1 MELTGDRPILFFGH
15 EAVIKDRID
24 QDLFQRN
31 ECNDTVY
38 KPLDRDDFL
47 DELKSKVDKALA
59 WANDENFEQGL
70 EEVNPEE
77 FIPMKLRAFFL
88 YSNFPYDIYLAVTQ
102 KNYIRIIN
110 ANKLYGHS
118 TLSTYAKKGIKFLHI
133 KKDDQLKYLEIE
145 TQKCLKAFP
154 KMDVKNSDIYLLQL
168 RTITIIHQ
176 YILALGVSENVQIL
190 MDAIVNSVS
199 QTAKIKTTIHSVLA
213 DYPQLYE
220 GISSKSLL
228 TAYLAENLARK
239 VGWDSDSTKN
249 KLIAAAVLQDIAL
262 PEDSMSKINTLSEF
276 KKHDF
281 NEDELEKF
289 INHPTVAANFAN
301 QFISYPDIDHL
312 IENHHELS
320 QRKGFPNR
328 PSSSRFTQMIALFN
342 TAQYVAGEIDGQKF
356 DHALF
361 SLIHKSITK
370 DYTSAIFREMQKY
383 LKDILKAQK

>member
-1 MELTGDRPILFFGH
+1 MKTLLISENKADWEIIRNILKIHYSSVELVCAINAAAALDTASSDGPFGFFLLDCNLRQDDPNQLSIDLLELTGDRPILFFGH

-77 FIPMKLRAFFL
+77 FIPMTLRAFFL

-176 YILALGVSENVQIL
+176 YHV
-190 MDAIVNSVS
+190 AI
-199 QTAKIKTTIHSVLA
+199 K
-213 DYPQLYE
+213 
-220 GISSKSLL
+220 
-228 TAYLAENLARK
+228 
-239 VGWDSDSTKN
+239 KN
-249 KLIAAAVLQDIAL
+249 YI
-262 PEDSMSKINTLSEF
+262 
-276 KKHDF
+276 
-281 NEDELEKF
+281 
-289 INHPTVAANFAN
+289 
-301 QFISYPDIDHL
+301 
-312 IENHHELS
+312 
-320 QRKGFPNR
+320 
-328 PSSSRFTQMIALFN
+328 
-342 TAQYVAGEIDGQKF
+342 
-356 DHALF
+356 
-361 SLIHKSITK
+361 
-370 DYTSAIFREMQKY
+370 
-383 LKDILKAQK
+383 